1 MTLNSKARSTKAM
14 GLLALSGLIFF
25 NPTVAGAQLPGI
37 TQPMPGASPSATPAN
52 SILTGKVKSDIIPAE
67 QLLSQGRYAEAE
79 DMFRELLVNNP
90 ADLAATVGLGTSLAK
105 QFKLDAADDM
115 LERVLKSDPN
125 NALAYAGKATVIL
138 NRLQSSS
145 GTIREN
151 RESYL
156 RQAEDY
162 SRRATTL
169 APASGEAHFTL
180 GQTYK
185 EQGRIDEASSE
196 LKTAVSLDPNHS
208 QAYSTLGTIKLDQ
221 GSLAEAAENFKRAI
235 ALSSSNSTAHFGL
248 GSVFLKQGQVD
259 DAIKELNTSL
269 YQFPNSW
276 PVRMALGDAYLAQG
290 NQVAALKEYQLS
302 ILIKPENA
310 QAYLKIADV
319 RESRSDLE
327 MALADLRSGLSQ
339 IPYDLELRQRIAEIC
354 LKLEKA
360 DDAIKG
366 FRTILQMSPNNP
378 QAVKGLSQGLYL
390 KAQKAAVGALL
401 ASNDYESALKSLDEA
416 IKLNTDDME
425 LRLAQ
430 AKLMSL
436 AGSKIDLAQI
446 GEPKSNG
453 ERLAYAEAL
462 MAQGDFLKSADQMKL
477 VIASLT
483 DAKQA
488 FAVADVAML
497 DKDLDNAESAYKK
510 AQSLAGAPERVQRGL
525 DEVTRLRKA
534 SVEDVRVAD
543 ELFKKNQ
550 LDGAIDRYRHAVS
563 TNPTLA
569 DGRLGLARSLEKQ
582 PKATSSMI
590 SEAAQQYQNYLNLKP
605 TLPMNDMKKMNE
617 NIAKLRDKA
626 AKLAEK
632 ETKTKRG

>member
-1 MTLNSKARSTKAM
+1 MTAVKKAGSLSPF
-14 GLLALSGLIFF
+14 GLLSVSGLILF
-25 NPTVAGAQLPGI
+25 NPVCADAQLPGI
-37 TQPMPGASPSATPAN
+37 TQPATGTTTPAYQN
-52 SILTGKVKSDIIPAE
+52 QILTGKIKSDIIPAE
-67 QLLSQGRYAEAE
+67 QLMSQGRYSEAE
-79 DMFRELLVNNP
+79 EMFRELLVNNP
-90 ADLAATVGLGTSLAK
+90 ADLAATVGLGTALAK
-105 QFKLDAADDM
+105 QFKLDGADDM
-115 LERVLKSDPN
+115 LDRVLKSDPN
-125 NALAYAGKATVIL
+125 NALAFAGKANVIL

-151 RESYL
+151 RDSYL

-162 SRRATTL
+162 ARRATAL

-180 GQTYK
+180 GQVYK
-185 EQGRIDEASSE
+185 EQGRLDDASQE
-196 LKTAVSLDPNHS
+196 LRTAVSLDPQHS
-208 QAYSTLGTIKLDQ
+208 QALSTLGMLKLDQ

-235 ALSSSNSTAHFGL
+235 NISSSNSTAHYGL
-248 GSVFLKQGQVD
+248 GSVYLRQGQVD

-276 PVRMALGDAYLAQG
+276 PVRMALGDAYAQQG
-290 NQVAALKEYQLS
+290 NQVAAIKEYQLS

-310 QAYLKIADV
+310 QPYLKIADI

-327 MALADLRSGLSQ
+327 LALADLRSGLSQ
-339 IPYDLELRQRIAEIC
+339 IPYDIDLRQRIAEIC

-378 QAVKGLSQGLYL
+378 QAVKGLSQGLYI

-401 ASNDYESALKSLDEA
+401 ASNDYEAALKSLDEA
-416 IKLNTDDME
+416 IKLSPDDFE

-436 AGSKIDLAQI
+436 AGAKPDLSKM
-446 GEPKSNG
+446 GEPQNNG
-453 ERLAYAEAL
+453 EKLAYAEAL
-462 MAQGDFLKSADQMKL
+462 MAQGEFQKATDLMKT
-477 VIASLT
+477 VVNSVS
-483 DAKQA
+483 DPKQA

-497 DKDLDNAESAYKK
+497 NKDLDNAEAAYRK
-510 AQSLAGAPERVQRGL
+510 AITLSGAPERAQRGL
-525 DEVTRLRKA
+525 DEVARLRKV
-534 SVEDVRVAD
+534 SKDDVIVAD

-569 DGRLGLARSLEKQ
+569 DARLGLAKSLEKMQKANSTMLMESAEQYHNYMSLNPNQ
-582 PKATSSMI
+582 PMK
-590 SEAAQQYQNYLNLKP
+590 EAE
-605 TLPMNDMKKMNE
+605 KMRQ
-617 NIAKLRDKA
+617 NIAKLKDKA

-632 ETKTKRG
+632 ESKNKRG

>member
-1 MTLNSKARSTKAM
+1 MTAIKKAGSLKLF
-14 GLLALSGLIFF
+14 GLLALSGLVLF
-25 NPTVAGAQLPGI
+25 NSATAGAQLPGI
-37 TQPMPGASPSATPAN
+37 TQPATTTSPPN
-52 SILTGKVKSDIIPAE
+52 NQILTGKIKSDIIPAE
-67 QLLSQGRYAEAE
+67 QLMSQGRYSEAE

-90 ADLAATVGLGTSLAK
+90 ADIAATVGLGTALAK

-115 LERVLKSDPN
+115 LDRVLKSDPN
-125 NALAYAGKATVIL
+125 NALAFAGKANVIL

-145 GTIREN
+145 GTIRDN
-151 RESYL
+151 RDSYL

-162 SRRATTL
+162 ARRATAL

-180 GQTYK
+180 GQVYK
-185 EQGRIDEASSE
+185 EQGRIDDASTE
-196 LKTAVSLDPNHS
+196 LRTAVSLDPMHS
-208 QAYSTLGTIKLDQ
+208 QALSTLGSIKLDQ
-221 GSLAEAAENFKRAI
+221 GSLAEAAESFKRAI
-235 ALSSSNSTAHFGL
+235 NIASSNSTAHYGL
-248 GSVFLKQGQVD
+248 GAVYLKQGQVD

-276 PVRMALGDAYLAQG
+276 PVRMALGDAYAQQG
-290 NQVAALKEYQLS
+290 NQVAAIKEYQLS

-310 QAYLKIADV
+310 QPYLRIADI

-327 MALADLRSGLSQ
+327 LALADLRSGLSQ
-339 IPYDLELRQRIAEIC
+339 IPYDLDLRQRIAEIC

-366 FRTILQMSPNNP
+366 FCTILQMSPNNP

-401 ASNDYESALKSLDEA
+401 ASNDYEAALKSLDEA
-416 IKLNTDDME
+416 IKLSPDDME

-436 AGSKIDLAQI
+436 AGAKPDLSKM
-446 GEPKSNG
+446 GEPQNNG
-453 ERLAYAEAL
+453 EKLAYAEAL
-462 MAQGDFLKSADQMKL
+462 MAQGEFQKATALMQTVVGSVNDP
-477 VIASLT
+477 
-483 DAKQA
+483 KQA

-497 DKDLDNAESAYKK
+497 NKDLDNAEAANKK
-510 AQSLAGAPERVQRGL
+510 ALSLSGAPERAQRGL
-525 DEVTRLRKA
+525 DEVARLRKA
-534 SVEDVRVAD
+534 SIEDVRVAD

-569 DGRLGLARSLEKQ
+569 DARLGLARSLEKMQ
-582 PKATSSMI
+582 KATSSML
-590 SEAAQQYQNYLNLKP
+590 SESAMQYQNYMTLNPNQPIKEAER
-605 TLPMNDMKKMNE
+605 MRQ

-632 ETKTKRG
+632 ETKTRRS

>member
-1 MTLNSKARSTKAM
+1 MTAIKKAGSLKLF
-14 GLLALSGLIFF
+14 GLLALSGLVLF
-25 NPTVAGAQLPGI
+25 NSATAGAQLPGI
-37 TQPMPGASPSATPAN
+37 TQPATTTSPPN
-52 SILTGKVKSDIIPAE
+52 NQILTGKIKSDIIPAE
-67 QLLSQGRYAEAE
+67 QLMSQGRYSEAE

-90 ADLAATVGLGTSLAK
+90 ADIAATVGLGTALAK

-115 LERVLKSDPN
+115 LDRVLKSDPN
-125 NALAYAGKATVIL
+125 NALAFAGKANVIL

-145 GTIREN
+145 GTIRDN
-151 RESYL
+151 RDSYL

-162 SRRATTL
+162 ARRATAL

-180 GQTYK
+180 GQVYK
-185 EQGRIDEASSE
+185 EQGRIDDASTE
-196 LKTAVSLDPNHS
+196 LRTAVSLDPMHS
-208 QAYSTLGTIKLDQ
+208 QALSTLGSIKLDQ
-221 GSLAEAAENFKRAI
+221 GSLAEAAESFKRAI
-235 ALSSSNSTAHFGL
+235 NIASSNSTAHYGL
-248 GSVFLKQGQVD
+248 GAVYLKQGQVD

-276 PVRMALGDAYLAQG
+276 PVRMALGDAYAQQG
-290 NQVAALKEYQLS
+290 NQVAAIKEYQLS

-310 QAYLKIADV
+310 QPYLRIADI

-327 MALADLRSGLSQ
+327 LALADLRSGLSQ
-339 IPYDLELRQRIAEIC
+339 IPYDLDLRQRIAEIC

-401 ASNDYESALKSLDEA
+401 ASNDYEAALKSLDEA
-416 IKLNTDDME
+416 IKLSPDDME

-436 AGSKIDLAQI
+436 AGAKPDLSKM
-446 GEPKSNG
+446 GEPQNNG
-453 ERLAYAEAL
+453 EKLAYAEAL
-462 MAQGDFLKSADQMKL
+462 MAQGEFQKATALMQTVVGSVNDP
-477 VIASLT
+477 
-483 DAKQA
+483 KQA

-497 DKDLDNAESAYKK
+497 NKDLDNAEAANKK
-510 AQSLAGAPERVQRGL
+510 ALSLSGAPERAQRGL
-525 DEVTRLRKA
+525 DEVARLRKA
-534 SVEDVRVAD
+534 SIEDVRVAD

-569 DGRLGLARSLEKQ
+569 DARLGLARSLEKMQ
-582 PKATSSMI
+582 KATSSML
-590 SEAAQQYQNYLNLKP
+590 SESAMQYQNYMTLNPNQPIKEAER
-605 TLPMNDMKKMNE
+605 MRQ

-632 ETKTKRG
+632 ETKTRRS

>member
-1 MTLNSKARSTKAM
+1 MIAIKKAGSLRLF
-14 GLLALSGLIFF
+14 GLLALSGLILF
-25 NPTVAGAQLPGI
+25 NPTTAGAQLPGI
-37 TQPMPGASPSATPAN
+37 TQPVPGTTTAPTN
-52 SILTGKVKSDIIPAE
+52 QILTGKIKSDIVPAE
-67 QLLSQGRYAEAE
+67 QLMSQGRYSEAE

-90 ADLAATVGLGTSLAK
+90 ADLAATVGLGTALAK

-115 LERVLKSDPN
+115 LDRVLKSDPN
-125 NALAYAGKATVIL
+125 NALAFAGKANVIL

-145 GTIREN
+145 GTIRDN
-151 RESYL
+151 RDSFL

-162 SRRATTL
+162 ARRATAL

-180 GQTYK
+180 GQVYK
-185 EQGRIDEASSE
+185 EQGRTDEAATE
-196 LKTAVSLDPNHS
+196 LRTAVSLDPQHS
-208 QAYSTLGTIKLDQ
+208 QALSTLGSIKLDQ

-235 ALSSSNSTAHFGL
+235 NISSGNSTAHYGL
-248 GSVFLKQGQVD
+248 GAVYLKQGQID

-276 PVRMALGDAYLAQG
+276 PVRMALGDAYAQQG
-290 NQVAALKEYQLS
+290 NQVAAIKEYQLS
-302 ILIKPENA
+302 VLIKPENA
-310 QAYLKIADV
+310 QPYLKIADI

-327 MALADLRSGLSQ
+327 LALADLRSGLSQ
-339 IPYDLELRQRIAEIC
+339 IPYDIDLRQRIAEIC

-401 ASNDYESALKSLDEA
+401 ASNDYEAALKSLDEA
-416 IKLNTDDME
+416 IKLSPDDME

-436 AGSKIDLAQI
+436 AGAKPDLSQM
-446 GEPKSNG
+446 GEPKNAG

-462 MAQGDFLKSADQMKL
+462 MAQGEFQKATEMMKSVVSTLSDP
-477 VIASLT
+477 
-483 DAKQA
+483 KQA
-488 FAVADVAML
+488 FAVADVAL
-497 DKDLDNAESAYKK
+497 LNKDLDNADAAYKK
-510 AQSLAGAPERVQRGL
+510 AITLNGAAERAQRGL
-525 DEVTRLRKA
+525 DEVARLRKA
-534 SVEDVRVAD
+534 SLEDVRVGD
-543 ELFKKNQ
+543 ELANKNQ
-550 LDGAIDRYRHAVS
+550 LDGAIDRYRHAIS
-563 TNPTLA
+563 TNPTLPGA
-569 DGRLGLARSLEKQ
+569 RLGLASALEDMH
-582 PKATSSMI
+582 KATSSML
-590 SEAAQQYQNYLNLKP
+590 SESAQQYQNYMTLNPNQPIKEAE
-605 TLPMNDMKKMNE
+605 KMRQ

-632 ETKTKRG
+632 ETKTKHG

>member
-1 MTLNSKARSTKAM
+1 MTAIKKAGSLRLF
-14 GLLALSGLIFF
+14 GLLALSGLILF
-25 NPTVAGAQLPGI
+25 NPTTAGAQLPGI
-37 TQPMPGASPSATPAN
+37 TQPATGTTTPPTN
-52 SILTGKVKSDIIPAE
+52 QILTGRIKSDIVPAE
-67 QLLSQGRYAEAE
+67 QLMSQGRYSEAE

-90 ADLAATVGLGTSLAK
+90 ADIAATVGLGTALAK
-105 QFKLDAADDM
+105 QFKLDGADDM
-115 LERVLKSDPN
+115 LDRVLKSDPN
-125 NALAYAGKATVIL
+125 NALAFAGKANVIL

-145 GTIREN
+145 GTIRDS
-151 RESYL
+151 RDSYL

-162 SRRATTL
+162 ARRATAL

-180 GQTYK
+180 GQVYK
-185 EQGRIDEASSE
+185 EQGRIDDAATE
-196 LKTAVSLDPNHS
+196 LRTAVSLDPQHS
-208 QAYSTLGTIKLDQ
+208 QALSTLGSIKLDQ

-235 ALSSSNSTAHFGL
+235 NISSSNSTAHYGL
-248 GSVFLKQGQVD
+248 GAVYLKQGQID

-276 PVRMALGDAYLAQG
+276 PVRMALGDAYAQQG
-290 NQVAALKEYQLS
+290 NQVAAIKEYQLS

-310 QAYLKIADV
+310 QPYLRIADI

-327 MALADLRSGLSQ
+327 LALADLRSGLSQ
-339 IPYDLELRQRIAEIC
+339 IPYDLDLRQRIAEIC

-401 ASNDYESALKSLDEA
+401 ASNDYEAALKSLDEA
-416 IKLNTDDME
+416 IKLSPDDME

-436 AGSKIDLAQI
+436 AGAKPDLSKM
-446 GEPKSNG
+446 GEPQNNG

-462 MAQGDFLKSADQMKL
+462 MAQGEFQKATDMMKSVVGTVNDP
-477 VIASLT
+477 
-483 DAKQA
+483 KQA
-488 FAVADVAML
+488 FAVADVAL
-497 DKDLDNAESAYKK
+497 LNKDLDDAEAAYKK
-510 AQSLAGAPERVQRGL
+510 ALSLSGAPDRAQRGL
-525 DEVTRLRKA
+525 DEVARLRKA
-534 SVEDVRVAD
+534 SLEDVRVAD

-563 TNPTLA
+563 TNPTLPDA
-569 DGRLGLARSLEKQ
+569 RLGLARSLEKMQ
-582 PKATSSMI
+582 KATSSML
-590 SEAAQQYQNYLNLKP
+590 SESAMQYQNYMTLNPNQPSKEAE
-605 TLPMNDMKKMNE
+605 KMRQ

-632 ETKTKRG
+632 ETKTRRS

>member
-1 MTLNSKARSTKAM
+1 MTAVKKAGSLSLF
-14 GLLALSGLIFF
+14 GLLSVSGLILF
-25 NPTVAGAQLPGI
+25 NPGSADAQLPGI
-37 TQPMPGASPSATPAN
+37 TQPATGTTTPAYQN
-52 SILTGKVKSDIIPAE
+52 QILTGKIKSDIIPAE
-67 QLLSQGRYAEAE
+67 QLMSQGRYSEAE
-79 DMFRELLVNNP
+79 EMFRELLVNNP
-90 ADLAATVGLGTSLAK
+90 ADLAATVGLGTALAK
-105 QFKLDAADDM
+105 QFKLDGADDM
-115 LERVLKSDPN
+115 LDRVLKSDPN
-125 NALAYAGKATVIL
+125 NALAFAGKANVIL

-145 GTIREN
+145 GTIRDN
-151 RESYL
+151 RDSYL

-162 SRRATTL
+162 ARRATAL

-180 GQTYK
+180 GQVYK
-185 EQGRIDEASSE
+185 EEGRLEDASQE
-196 LKTAVSLDPNHS
+196 LRTAVSLDPQHS
-208 QAYSTLGTIKLDQ
+208 QALSTLGMLKLDQ

-235 ALSSSNSTAHFGL
+235 NISSSNSTAHFGL
-248 GSVFLKQGQVD
+248 GSVYLRQGQVD

-276 PVRMALGDAYLAQG
+276 PVRMALGDAYAQQG
-290 NQVAALKEYQLS
+290 NQVAAIKEYQLS

-310 QAYLKIADV
+310 QPYLKISDI

-327 MALADLRSGLSQ
+327 LALADLRSGLSQ
-339 IPYDLELRQRIAEIC
+339 IPYDIDLRQRIAEIC

-378 QAVKGLSQGLYL
+378 QAVKGLSQGLYI

-401 ASNDYESALKSLDEA
+401 ASNDYEAALKSLDEA
-416 IKLNTDDME
+416 IKLSPDDFE

-436 AGSKIDLAQI
+436 AGAKPDLSKM
-446 GEPKSNG
+446 GEPQNNG
-453 ERLAYAEAL
+453 EKLAYAEAL
-462 MAQGDFLKSADQMKL
+462 MAQGEFQKATDLMKT
-477 VIASLT
+477 VVNSVS
-483 DAKQA
+483 DPKQA

-497 DKDLDNAESAYKK
+497 NKDLDNAEAAYRK
-510 AQSLAGAPERVQRGL
+510 AITLSGAPERAQRGL
-525 DEVTRLRKA
+525 DEVARLRKA
-534 SVEDVRVAD
+534 SKDDVIVAD

-569 DGRLGLARSLEKQ
+569 DARLGLAKSLEKMQKANSTMLMESAEQYHNYMSLNPNQ
-582 PKATSSMI
+582 PMK
-590 SEAAQQYQNYLNLKP
+590 EAE
-605 TLPMNDMKKMNE
+605 KMRQ
-617 NIAKLRDKA
+617 NIAKLKDKA

-632 ETKTKRG
+632 ESKNKRG

>member
-1 MTLNSKARSTKAM
+1 MIAIRKAGSLQLF
-14 GLLALSGLIFF
+14 GLLALSGLILF
-25 NPTVAGAQLPGI
+25 NPTSANAQLPGI
-37 TQPMPGASPSATPAN
+37 TQPAPAPATTTAGN
-52 SILTGKVKSDIIPAE
+52 QILTGKIKSDIVPAE
-67 QLLSQGRYAEAE
+67 QLMSQGRYSEAE
-79 DMFRELLVNNP
+79 EMFRELLVNNP
-90 ADLAATVGLGTSLAK
+90 ADLAATVGLGTALAK

-115 LERVLKSDPN
+115 LDRVLKSDPN
-125 NALAYAGKATVIL
+125 NAMAFAGKANVIL

-145 GTIREN
+145 GTIRDN
-151 RESYL
+151 RVSYL

-162 SRRATTL
+162 ARRATAL
-169 APASGEAHFTL
+169 APASGEAHYTL
-180 GQTYK
+180 GQVYK
-185 EQGRIDEASSE
+185 EQGRTDEAATE
-196 LKTAVSLDPNHS
+196 LRTAVSLDPQHS
-208 QAYSTLGTIKLDQ
+208 QALSSLGSIKLDQ
-221 GSLAEAAENFKRAI
+221 NSLAEAAENFKRAI
-235 ALSSSNSTAHFGL
+235 NISSSNSTAHYGL
-248 GSVFLKQGQVD
+248 GSVYLKQGQID

-276 PVRMALGDAYLAQG
+276 PVRMALGDAYAQQG
-290 NQVAALKEYQLS
+290 NQVAAIKEYQLS

-310 QAYLKIADV
+310 QPYLRIADI

-327 MALADLRSGLSQ
+327 LALADLRSGLSQ
-339 IPYDLELRQRIAEIC
+339 IPYDLDLRQRIAEIC

-401 ASNDYESALKSLDEA
+401 ASNDYEAALKSLDEA
-416 IKLNTDDME
+416 IKLSPDDME

-436 AGSKIDLAQI
+436 AGSKPDLSKMGDPQN
-446 GEPKSNG
+446 NG
-453 ERLAYAEAL
+453 EKLAYAEAL
-462 MAQGDFLKSADQMKL
+462 MAQGEFQKAADMMKSVVATLSDP
-477 VIASLT
+477 
-483 DAKQA
+483 KQA

-497 DKDLDNAESAYKK
+497 NKDLDNAEAAYKK
-510 AQSLAGAPERVQRGL
+510 ALSLNGAPERAQRGM
-525 DEVTRLRKA
+525 DEVARLRK
-534 SVEDVRVAD
+534 SSIEDVRVAD

-550 LDGAIDRYRHAVS
+550 LDGAIDRYRKAIS

-569 DGRLGLARSLEKQ
+569 DARLGLARSLEKMQ
-582 PKATSSMI
+582 KATSSML
-590 SEAAQQYQNYLNLKP
+590 SESAMQYQNYMTLNPNQPIKEAE
-605 TLPMNDMKKMNE
+605 KMRQ

-632 ETKTKRG
+632 ETKVRRS